1 MSKKVF
7 FVHFETKI
15 GNAENIFL
23 SVAKFCHGS
32 QRTVRAG
39 WQSSAARVGELCYCS
54 STALL
59 RQRENFATVVA
70 LHCCTQKRGLCS
82 MTCTI
87 PPMCRRLFYFATFF
101 SRMTRLA
108 NWRLS
113 VASMPVSIRNLPE
126 KVLPSKGWLR
136 SAHSNSFRR

>member
-32 QRTVRAG
+32 QRTVPPE

-70 LHCCTQKRGLCS
+70 LHCYTQKRGIVLNDVHNPPYVSKVVLLCDFLQ
-82 MTCTI
+82 
-87 PPMCRRLFYFATFF
+87 PDDAAGKLAT
-101 SRMTRLA
+101 
-108 NWRLS
+108 
-113 VASMPVSIRNLPE
+113 
-126 KVLPSKGWLR
+126 
-136 SAHSNSFRR
+136 